1 MDTARK
7 YRCISGEKQETKLEA
22 AWKREGRARN
32 LDQKRAKYE
41 GLQEEIK
48 AKWLKIYEPGS
59 EIQDIVID
67 FDVDETSEEVTGM
80 ATQTEESEY
89 LFVSEPEK
97 PFGDYCCINDNNKM
111 SFYTAYVVKFPDSK

>member
-1 MDTARK
+1 
-7 YRCISGEKQETKLEA
+7 
-22 AWKREGRARN
+22 
-32 LDQKRAKYE
+32 
-41 GLQEEIK
+41 
-48 AKWLKIYEPGS
+48 
-59 EIQDIVID
+59 VID